1 MAHLMHLAELSALE
15 ESGVVPIADIVPL
28 SQYVIPQPPLA
39 YGGAFSVADLAWAHN
54 FCSGIDAVS
63 PAVSI
68 YKISGCMVSVS
79 GAVMTRSGALIA
91 ESAYPYVRPQ
101 DIANAFG
108 PGLSLDADAVDFG
121 FNVRAFSQLSEP
133 LLYGRDHGEEG
144 YFHWLHSVLPR
155 VAAYRQAGLAHR
167 LLVALTKPFQSA
179 SLHTM
184 GVSSEQCLVSTGAT
198 YLCDELYFCSPMVV
212 PDLTRSGGFFE
223 RALYATD
230 VLRSFAASTTLGK
243 ASRAI
248 YISRGDASIRRFSSE
263 VELVRQLASVGIETV
278 TLSGMDFKD
287 QVRLFSECALVIG
300 AHGAGLSNVSL
311 MPQGAQV
318 VEVLSPRRL
327 WPTYRGVAARSGVR
341 YYPYVAASVGTET
354 TNDSDIDVNIDHL
367 LGFVNRVRQTGVSA

>member
-1 MAHLMHLAELSALE
+1 
-15 ESGVVPIADIVPL
+15 
-28 SQYVIPQPPLA
+28 
-39 YGGAFSVADLAWAHN
+39 
-54 FCSGIDAVS
+54 
-63 PAVSI
+63 
-68 YKISGCMVSVS
+68 MVSVS

-108 PGLSLDADAVDFG
+108 PGLSLDADAINFS
-121 FNVRAFSQLSEP
+121 FNVRDFSHRSEP

-212 PDLTRSGGFFE
+212 PDLARSGGFFE

-243 ASRAI
+243 ASRAV

-341 YYPYVAASVGTET
+341 YYPYVAVSVGTET

-367 LGFVNRVRQTGVSA
+367 LGFVNRVRQTDVRA